1 MNTLLSSPR
10 RLVVALVAAGALGA
24 TGAGLITAREV
35 RAQAGMPAAAAPA
48 PLSASVAMP
57 DFSQITRRYG
67 STVVNI
73 SISGMRQVSVGPD
86 TSDTAGD
93 DNDADSMQQFLRRF
107 QQQFG
112 GSGASMQVPVRGQ
125 GSGFIVSE
133 EAAQD
138 AQRQAQIAPDTE
150 VLPLPFHSGAQLL
163 AHPRQCR
170 RTGPDSRLCL

>member
-1 MNTLLSSPR
+1 MTIHSCGNPAPRLYAHLS
-10 RLVVALVAAGALGA
+10 LGLAAILCAGGVAFPPAHAAEPG
-24 TGAGLITAREV
+24 TD
-35 RAQAGMPAAAAPA
+35 APA
-48 PLSASVAMP
+48 SFATVGVP

-112 GSGASMQVPVRGQ
+112 GTGASMQVPSPDAARRPLAPTRSPIRATSARTSIATSAASDLGL
-125 GSGFIVSE
+125 SLPRSSPARTALVS
-133 EAAQD
+133 AL
-138 AQRQAQIAPDTE
+138 QIRE
-150 VLPLPFHSGAQLL
+150 
-163 AHPRQCR
+163 
-170 RTGPDSRLCL
+170 